1 MGELHPL
8 ARLAL
13 DHAASARERP
23 GRCDIQGGGG
33 RRGGRSRCDARRRR
47 RAGRAPPRCA
57 GAHRGLLAPEL
68 AQGVPR
74 RPLTLKA
81 WREILGEKNTGETRA
96 LGRHWAHRTAAPTGE
111 RGSADPFLTSCAR
124 YKTRNAVPFEERS
137 GHVLIAAGEACEVC
151 KGGRGALIL
160 NIAPGVVAVQCP
172 ITRTLTR
179 RAVAVKMQTMSHS
192 WH

>member
-81 WREILGEKNTGETRA
+81 WREILGEKNKGKRGHWVGTG
-96 LGRHWAHRTAAPTGE
+96 HTAPQLPRENVGQQTPSLPRVRDTKRVMLCRLRNE
-111 RGSADPFLTSCAR
+111 ADM
-124 YKTRNAVPFEERS
+124 Y
-137 GHVLIAAGEACEVC
+137 
-151 KGGRGALIL
+151 
-160 NIAPGVVAVQCP
+160 
-172 ITRTLTR
+172 
-179 RAVAVKMQTMSHS
+179 
-192 WH
+192 